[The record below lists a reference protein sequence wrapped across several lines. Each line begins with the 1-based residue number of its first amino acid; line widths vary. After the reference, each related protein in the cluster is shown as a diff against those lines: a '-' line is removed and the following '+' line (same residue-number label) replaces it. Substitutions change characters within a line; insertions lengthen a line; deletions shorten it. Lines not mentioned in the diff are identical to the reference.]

1 MLTLSIMSPPGECEE
16 IYSQG
21 RLGLRFIDRLMNFM
35 RGHKEAM
42 EIWNVQRFV
51 TRPSLGEVFRGPG
64 IAETVE
70 RWLII

>member
-1 MLTLSIMSPPGECEE
+1 
-16 IYSQG
+16 
-21 RLGLRFIDRLMNFM
+21 LRFIGRLIDLM

-42 EIWNVQRFV
+42 EIWNVQRYA
-51 TRPSLGEVFRGPG
+51 TQPSLGEVFRGPG